1 MRLLHL
7 AVRRLGWCGLG
18 LALACTGM
26 IGAQEHPIQF
36 RTGLTQR
43 SASVRPG
50 AALRVT
56 LLARIPAGWHLYSLT
71 QPPGGPIATT
81 LELGP
86 SSLLHQNGTISAP
99 APVIAPDPN
108 FGIESE
114 WYQDSATFVI
124 PARISGK
131 APQGTQSLQLRVGY
145 QTCNARYCLPPT
157 EDTLSLALTVSG
169 PMVDDGPSNV
179 AIPQAT
185 PPIAPSSIAPA
196 ARASASPDT
205 RPTNDRL
212 RVVNA
217 TSSRGELL
225 AFLWLAATMGALSLL
240 TPCVFPMVP
249 ITISYFSRRGQVSTS
264 RALGD
269 ALLYAGGIVIA
280 FTGLGLGLSLLMG
293 VAGLNRFA
301 ADPWLNL
308 AIAAL
313 FIVFAMSLF
322 EVLPVS
328 LPSGL
333 LTWLSRASGGSPVG
347 RVATSLLMGVTFA
360 VTTFTCTAPLVG
372 TLLVSATRGDWHW
385 PAIGLLVFSSVFALP
400 FLVLALVPQVL
411 SRLPKSGEWMVTVK
425 GTLGFVELA
434 AALKFLSNA
443 DLVQGWG
450 IFTRQTV
457 IALWVML
464 GVLLVLYL
472 VGVRI
477 GAGGVQRKARWHRVA
492 SAGALAITAFIA
504 TGLDGRR
511 LGELEPFL
519 PPAGGTAQSGAARGE
534 LPWMLNDLDAALA
547 AATRTNTLVL
557 IDFTG
562 YTCTNCRWMEA
573 NMFPRSEVVR
583 ELDQF
588 VRVRL
593 FTDGREPIDR
603 TQQRYERDTFGTVA
617 LPLYA
622 VVDAHGAPRA
632 TFLGMTRD
640 ANEFV
645 TFLSSARRPQ

>member
-1 MRLLHL
+1 MLRIGFPW
-7 AVRRLGWCGLG
+7 RTLG
-18 LALACTGM
+18 LRGLLYVLAGIFVSRTAR
-26 IGAQEHPIQF
+26 AQEHPIQIVAELRF
-36 RTGLTQR
+36 THTVYARGDETGVIIAT
-43 SASVRPG
+43 A
-50 AALRVT
+50 
-56 LLARIPAGWHLYSLT
+56 IPSGWHLYSLT

-81 LELGP
+81 INVGP
-86 SSLLHQNGTISAP
+86 SSVVRKFGAIKS
-99 APVIAPDPN
+99 PVPIIAPDPN

-114 WYQDSATFVI
+114 WYQDEAAFIVPLKVAPDAPLGPTTLVV
-124 PARISGK
+124 RI
-131 APQGTQSLQLRVGY
+131 GY

-157 EDTLSLALTVSG
+157 EDTLLVPMTVG
-169 PMVDDGPSNV
+169 VHVINNDGP
-179 AIPQAT
+179 AISGT
-185 PPIAPSSIAPA
+185 GRDRPIPVLPAAPA
-196 ARASASPDT
+196 AITPPANST
-205 RPTNDRL
+205 L
-212 RVVNA
+212 KVVNS

-249 ITISYFSRRGQVSTS
+249 ITISYFSRRGQVSKG
-264 RALGD
+264 RAIGD

-280 FTGLGLGLSLLMG
+280 FTGLGVGLSLLMG

-313 FIVFAMSLF
+313 FIFFAMSLF
-322 EVLPVS
+322 EVLHVS

-333 LTWLSRASGGSPVG
+333 LTWLDRASGGSQVG

-372 TLLVSATRGDWHW
+372 TLLVSATRGDWRW
-385 PAIGLLVFSSVFALP
+385 PMVGLLVFSSVFALP

-411 SRLPKSGEWMVTVK
+411 TRLPKSGEWMVTVK
-425 GTLGFVELA
+425 GTLGFIELA

-457 IALWVML
+457 ISLWVVL

-472 VGVRI
+472 FGLRIGGTGVR
-477 GAGGVQRKARWHRVA
+477 RSARWHPIA
-492 SAGALAITAFIA
+492 STAALAMTGFIA
-504 TGLDGRR
+504 LGLTGRR

-519 PPAGGTAQSGAARGE
+519 PPAGGAGESGAAHGE
-534 LPWMLNDLDAALA
+534 LPWRLNDLDGALA
-547 AATRTNTLVL
+547 EATKAHKFVL

-573 NMFPRSEVVR
+573 NMFPRAEVVR

-593 FTDGREPIDR
+593 FTDGRDSLDR
-603 TQQRYERDTFGTVA
+603 KQQLYERDTFGTVA

-622 VVDAHGAPRA
+622 VVDAQGAPRA

-640 ANEFV
+640 ADEFV
-645 TFLSSARRPQ
+645 KFLTGSRSTR